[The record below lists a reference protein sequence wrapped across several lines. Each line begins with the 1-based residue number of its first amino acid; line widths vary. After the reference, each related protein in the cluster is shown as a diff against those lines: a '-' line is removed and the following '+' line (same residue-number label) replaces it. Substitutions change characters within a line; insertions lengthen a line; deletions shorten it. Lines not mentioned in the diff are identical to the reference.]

1 MELINYIPEEIQ
13 GLLEDRKRKI
23 ASEYDWLIGKSA
35 YLPPNEELIIDAIAV
50 LSLGMNVLLTGPT
63 GSGKTVLAETLS
75 NLFRQPM
82 FSVNCSVDLDAEALL
97 GHKTVSYEGDKQ
109 TIEFVPGPVV
119 QSMKD
124 GAFLYIDEIN
134 MTNPDTLP
142 ILHGMLDH
150 RRRITNPFT
159 SEVITAKPGF
169 NVIAA
174 INEGYIG
181 TTPLNEALK
190 NRFVV
195 IRVPYISGDQL
206 KQVIRRQTKLTDER
220 LIDMF
225 VRLSADLGEAVR
237 QGKLD
242 EDAASIRSL
251 LYACNLSTVISP
263 ERAVM
268 RAIVDKLTEDRE
280 RDFVMNIMETY

>member
-1 MELINYIPEEIQ
+1 MELATYIPDNIKA
-13 GLLEDRKRKI
+13 LLEEKRRQT
-23 ASEYDWLIGKSA
+23 ASEFSWLIGKSG
-35 YLPPNEELIIDAIAV
+35 YLPPNDELITDTIAA
-50 LSLGMNVLLTGPT
+50 LSMGMNVLLTGPT
-63 GSGKTVLAETLS
+63 GSGKTVLAESLS
-75 NLFRQPM
+75 HLFNQPM

-97 GHKTVSYEGDKQ
+97 GHKTIAYEEGKQ
-109 TIEFVPGPVV
+109 QIEFVPGPVV
-119 QSMKD
+119 QAMKD

-195 IRVPYISGDQL
+195 IRVPYIEGEQL
-206 KQVIRRQTKLTDER
+206 KRVILSQTKLRDGR

-225 VRLSADLGEAVR
+225 VRLSADLVEAVR

-251 LYACNLSTVISP
+251 LYACELSTVIEP

-268 RAIVDKLTEDRE
+268 RAITDKLSEERE
-280 RDFVMNIMETY
+280 REFVNNIMETY

>member
-1 MELINYIPEEIQ
+1 MFN
-13 GLLEDRKRKI
+13 
-23 ASEYDWLIGKSA
+23 
-35 YLPPNEELIIDAIAV
+35 
-50 LSLGMNVLLTGPT
+50 
-63 GSGKTVLAETLS
+63 
-75 NLFRQPM
+75 QPM

-97 GHKTVSYEGDKQ
+97 GHKTIAYDEGKQ
-109 TIEFVPGPVV
+109 LIEFVPGPVV
-119 QSMKD
+119 QAMKE

-195 IRVPYISGDQL
+195 IRVPYIEGEQL
-206 KQVIRRQTKLTDER
+206 KRVILEQTR
-220 LIDMF
+220 LRDDKVIDMF
-225 VRLSADLGEAVR
+225 VRLSADLTEAVR

-251 LYACNLSTVISP
+251 LYACDLSTIIDP
-263 ERAVM
+263 ERAVR
-268 RAIVDKLTEDRE
+268 RAITDKLSEERE
-280 RDFVMNIMETY
+280 REFVNNIMETY

>member
-1 MELINYIPEEIQ
+1 MELATYIPDNIKE
-13 GLLEDRKRKI
+13 LLEEKRRQT
-23 ASEYDWLIGKSA
+23 ASEFSWLIGKSG
-35 YLPPNEELIIDAIAV
+35 YLPPNDELITDTIAA
-50 LSLGMNVLLTGPT
+50 LSMGMNVLLTGPT
-63 GSGKTVLAETLS
+63 GSGKTVLAESLS
-75 NLFRQPM
+75 HLFNQPM

-97 GHKTVSYEGDKQ
+97 GHKTIAYEEGKQ
-109 TIEFVPGPVV
+109 QIEFVPGPVV
-119 QSMKD
+119 QAMKD

-195 IRVPYISGDQL
+195 IRVPYIEGEQL
-206 KQVIRRQTKLTDER
+206 KRVILSQTKLRDGR

-225 VRLSADLGEAVR
+225 VRLSADLVEAVR

-251 LYACNLSTVISP
+251 LYACELSTVIEP

-268 RAIVDKLTEDRE
+268 RAITDKLSEERE
-280 RDFVMNIMETY
+280 REFVNNIMETY

>member
-1 MELINYIPEEIQ
+1 MELATYIPDNIK
-13 GLLEDRKRKI
+13 GLLEEKRRQT
-23 ASEYDWLIGKSA
+23 ASEFSWLIGKSG
-35 YLPPNEELIIDAIAV
+35 YLPPNDELITDTIAA
-50 LSLGMNVLLTGPT
+50 LSMGMNVLLTGPT
-63 GSGKTVLAETLS
+63 GSGKTVLAESLS
-75 NLFRQPM
+75 HLFNQPM

-97 GHKTVSYEGDKQ
+97 GHKTIAYEEGKQ
-109 TIEFVPGPVV
+109 QIEFVPGPVV
-119 QSMKD
+119 QAMKD

-195 IRVPYISGDQL
+195 IRVPYIEGEQL
-206 KQVIRRQTKLTDER
+206 KRVILSQTKLRDGR
-220 LIDMF
+220 LVDMF
-225 VRLSADLGEAVR
+225 VRLSADLVEAVR

-251 LYACNLSTVISP
+251 LYACELSTVIVP

-268 RAIVDKLTEDRE
+268 RAITDKLSEERE
-280 RDFVMNIMETY
+280 REFVNNIMETY

>member
-1 MELINYIPEEIQ
+1 MEMMNYIPGDIRD
-13 GLLEDRKRKI
+13 LLEEKRRQT
-23 ASEYDWLIGKSA
+23 ASEFDWLIGKSG
-35 YLPPNEELIIDAIAV
+35 YLPPNEELIIDTIAA
-50 LSLGMNVLLTGPT
+50 LSMGMNVLLTGPT
-63 GSGKTVLAETLS
+63 GSGKTVLAESLS
-75 NLFRQPM
+75 HMFNQPM

-97 GHKTVSYEGDKQ
+97 GHKTIAYDEGKQ
-109 TIEFVPGPVV
+109 LIEFVPGPVV
-119 QSMKD
+119 QAMKD

-195 IRVPYISGDQL
+195 IRVPYIEGEQL
-206 KQVIRRQTKLTDER
+206 RRVILEQTR
-220 LIDMF
+220 LRDGKVIDMF
-225 VRLSADLGEAVR
+225 VRLSADLTEAVR
-237 QGKLD
+237 QGKLE

-251 LYACNLSTVISP
+251 LYACDLSTIIEP

-268 RAIVDKLTEDRE
+268 RAITDKLSEERE
-280 RDFVMNIMETY
+280 REFVNNIMETY